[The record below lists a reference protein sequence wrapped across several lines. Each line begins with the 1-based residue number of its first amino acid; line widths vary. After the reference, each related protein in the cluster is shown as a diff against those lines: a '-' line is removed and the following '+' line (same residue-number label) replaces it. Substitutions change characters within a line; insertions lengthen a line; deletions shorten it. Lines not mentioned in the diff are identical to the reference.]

1 MTPADRAWG
10 LLTDGL
16 TPQQAI
22 ARLTPTS
29 KPDAI
34 HQARRLP
41 LLAERPAADRGAA
54 MARIAARIGMKRFGL
69 SFSPDGRVVDRRDY
83 DAPVANPDTSEL
95 AGEGCTVTYTARYGA
110 GRDHFQFLGA
120 PTGEPDR
127 FGFVPR
133 EPIPFSGTGYWS
145 HFAPTDAVAALGG
158 PEAYLAAYVAAGPER
173 DRLFREAFEGERPEV
188 VKKPRKPVVG
198 RHTERMVEPPVAPEK
213 EREDESPGQ
222 EPPSGGQRSLF
233 S

>member
-1 MTPADRAWG
+1 MTPADRAWE
-10 LLTDGL
+10 LLADGL
-16 TPQQAI
+16 TPQAI
-22 ARLTPTS
+22 IRRLTPAT
-29 KPDAI
+29 KPEAI
-34 HQARRLP
+34 HAARRLP
-41 LLAERPAADRGAA
+41 LLAERPVGDRGAA

-69 SFSPDGRVVDRRDY
+69 SFAPDGRVVDRRDY
-83 DAPVANPDTSEL
+83 DAPVVNPDTREL

-120 PTGEPDR
+120 PSGEPDEW
-127 FGFVPR
+127 GIIPR
-133 EPIPFSGTGYWS
+133 ESIPLSGTGHWS

-173 DRLFREAFEGERPEV
+173 DRLFREAFEGERLEV

-213 EREDESPGQ
+213 EPE
-222 EPPSGGQRSLF
+222 EPPGGQRSLF